1 MSGADMA
8 VDTIDRLPTRK
19 RHQLTPGILA
29 LHALLIA
36 GSVVML
42 LPFAWML
49 STSLKLPPQ
58 TFTYPPV
65 WIPSPI
71 AWQNYVKTVTVMPF
85 GRFYLNSLIVTISVT
100 LLQILTSSLAAFA
113 FARMRFPGRNLLFLL
128 YLATL
133 MIPFQVTMIPNF
145 IVVRTLGWYD
155 TYQALILPPA
165 FSAFSTFLLRQYF
178 MGIPR
183 DLDEAARIDG
193 ASSLRIWWQVI
204 MPLAGPAIAAL
215 ATFVSLNTWND
226 FLWPLIITNSPEM
239 RTLPVGLSTFQGQ
252 FKTDWNL
259 LMAGSV
265 IAMLPVLLVYIIGQR
280 WFIRGIT
287 LSGLG
292 GR

>member
-1 MSGADMA
+1 MA
-8 VDTIDRLPTRK
+8 IDVIQPRR
-19 RHQLTPGILA
+19 RRGLTPGTLA

-49 STSLKLPPQ
+49 STSLKLPPDI
-58 TFTYPPV
+58 FTYPPV

-71 AWQNYVKTVTVMPF
+71 AWQNYAKTVTVMPF
-85 GRFYLNSLIVTISVT
+85 GRFYLNSLIVTTGVT
-100 LLQILTSSLAAFA
+100 LLQLLTSSLAAFA
-113 FARMRFPGRNLLFLL
+113 FARMRFPGRNVLFLL

-145 IVVRTLGWYD
+145 ILVRALGWYD

-178 MGIPR
+178 MGIPHE
-183 DLDEAARIDG
+183 LDEAARIDG
-193 ASSLRIWWQVI
+193 ATSLRIWWQVI

-215 ATFVSLNTWND
+215 ATFVSLNSWND
-226 FLWPLIITNSPEM
+226 FLWPLIITNSPAM

-252 FKTDWNL
+252 YKTDWNL
-259 LMAGSV
+259 LMAGSM
-265 IAMLPVLLVYIIGQR
+265 IAMVPVLLVYIIGQR

>member
-1 MSGADMA
+1 MA
-8 VDTIDRLPTRK
+8 VDIVDRIPSR
-19 RHQLTPGILA
+19 RRRITPGALL
-29 LHALLIA
+29 LHAALIA

-49 STSLKLPPQ
+49 STSLKLPPEI
-58 TFTYPPV
+58 FTYPPV
-65 WIPSPI
+65 WIPSTI
-71 AWQNYVKTVTVMPF
+71 AWQNYLKTVTVMPF
-85 GRFYLNSLIVTISVT
+85 GRFYLNSLIVTTSVT
-100 LLQILTSSLAAFA
+100 LLQLLTSSLAAFA
-113 FARMRFPGRNLLFLL
+113 FARMRFPGRNALFLL

-178 MGIPR
+178 LGIPR

-193 ASSLRIWWQVI
+193 ATSLRIWWQVI

-215 ATFVSLNTWND
+215 ATFVSLNSWND
-226 FLWPLIITNSPEM
+226 FLWPLIITNSPAM

-252 FKTDWNL
+252 YKTDWNL

-265 IAMLPVLLVYIIGQR
+265 IAMVPVLLVYIIGQR